1 MMRQVALTFTLLC
14 SVALGQAQTF
24 EAAAASAKSDLD
36 KALAELSALEKK
48 IADEKIPLARELNT
62 LESEVIAKRREHA
75 DAKRLQDRKS
85 VDLGKLKAGEK
96 GFTDQND
103 YLRKTLLEEYIRRFE
118 TRVHASEKEQ
128 YQLIIKD
135 ARETNDNPS
144 SPAESVF
151 TKQLT
156 VVQAALD
163 RLDNLLGGHVY
174 DGSALNTDGIA
185 GRGAVAMIGPLV
197 VFAGNDGRA
206 GLAEQLRGSTDATLI
221 DIGPEHQAGIAA
233 VVGSGSGQ
241 LPLDSTMGNALKIR
255 QVEETWWEHI
265 NKGGVVI
272 WPLLALGL
280 AASLVALVKWV
291 QLANL
296 RRIQPSDLQSI
307 LDHVNDNDPASA
319 LALAKRIRGPAGEL
333 LQTAI
338 QNAGESKEMIEE
350 ILYEKMLHTKPKLER
365 LLPFLSLTAATSP
378 LLGLL
383 GTVTGMINTF
393 KLITVFG
400 TGDPKRLSSGISE
413 ALVTTE
419 YGLIIAVPCLLL
431 FALLS
436 RKAKGILASMEQTAV
451 GFVNGLAARN
461 GR

>member
-1 MMRQVALTFTLLC
+1 MIRQFTLAISLLC
-14 SVALGQAQTF
+14 TVALGQAQTF

-62 LESEVIAKRREHA
+62 LESEVIAKRREHTE
-75 DAKRLQDRKS
+75 AKRMQDRKS
-85 VDLGKLKAGEK
+85 VDLGKLKAEEK

-118 TRVHASEKEQ
+118 TRIHASEKEQ
-128 YQLIIKD
+128 YEAIVRT
-135 ARETNDNPS
+135 ARETNNNPS
-144 SPAESVF
+144 SLAESVF
-151 TKQLT
+151 TGQLI

-163 RLDNLLGGHVY
+163 RLDNLLGGHIY
-174 DGSALNTDGIA
+174 EGTALNAEGVA
-185 GRGAVAMIGPLV
+185 ERGKFAVIGPLV
-197 VFAGNDGRA
+197 VFAGNDGKA
-206 GLAEQLRGSTDATLI
+206 GLAEQLRGSTDATLV
-221 DIGPEHQAGIAA
+221 DIGPNHQAGIVA
-233 VVGSGSGQ
+233 VTGSGTGQ
-241 LPLDSTMGNALKIR
+241 LPFDSTMGNALKIK

-307 LDHVNDNDPASA
+307 LDHVNDNDTASA

>member
-1 MMRQVALTFTLLC
+1 MRQVALTFTLLC

-128 YQLIIKD
+128 YQLIIKE
-135 ARETNDNPS
+135 ARETNDNPAS
-144 SPAESVF
+144 SAESVF

-163 RLDNLLGGHVY
+163 RLDNLLGGHIY
-174 DGSALNTDGIA
+174 EGTALNAEGVA
-185 GRGAVAMIGPLV
+185 ERGKFAVIGPLV
-197 VFAGNDGRA
+197 VFAGNDGKA
-206 GLAEQLRGSTDATLI
+206 GLAEQLRGSTEATLI
-221 DIGPEHQAGIAA
+221 DIGPEYQAGIAA
-233 VVGSGSGQ
+233 VIGTGRGQ

-307 LDHVNDNDPASA
+307 LDHVNDNDTASA

-350 ILYEKMLHTKPKLER
+350 ILYEKMLHTKPQLER

>member
-1 MMRQVALTFTLLC
+1 MRQVALTFTLLC

-128 YQLIIKD
+128 YQLIIKE
-135 ARETNDNPS
+135 ARETNDNPAS
-144 SPAESVF
+144 SAESVF

-185 GRGAVAMIGPLV
+185 GRGVFAMIGPLV

-319 LALAKRIRGPAGEL
+319 LALAKRSWGPAGEL

>member
-1 MMRQVALTFTLLC
+1 MRQVALTFTLLC

-128 YQLIIKD
+128 YQLIIKE
-135 ARETNDNPS
+135 ARETNDNPAS
-144 SPAESVF
+144 SAESVF

-185 GRGAVAMIGPLV
+185 GRGVFAMIGPLV

-307 LDHVNDNDPASA
+307 LDHVNDNDTASA

-350 ILYEKMLHTKPKLER
+350 ILYEKMLHTKPQLER